1 MKTARAFWRLF
12 CFGGIVVSGIL
23 VAFIS
28 FLFGR
33 GLERRAEWMQWMS
46 GRFLAMLGCK
56 VHVTG
61 QIPRRGLVASN
72 HLGYVDILVIGS
84 VCPCVFVAKSDV
96 RGWPVFGLLARLAGT
111 VFVRRKAP
119 ADAARQVQ
127 TLGSVLRGGHPMVL
141 FPEGTSSGGESVL
154 PFRSSLLQAAIAN
167 DLVMIPA
174 AIHYRVDQPA
184 LVERD
189 IALWGDMKLPVHLWN
204 LLGIRSFEALLA
216 FGEPLSPNSDR
227 KEACRQLHQA
237 VENIHAAIKPTAQ
250 HPENN

>member
-1 MKTARAFWRLF
+1 
-12 CFGGIVVSGIL
+12 
-23 VAFIS
+23 
-28 FLFGR
+28 
-33 GLERRAEWMQWMS
+33 
-46 GRFLAMLGCK
+46 
-56 VHVTG
+56 
-61 QIPRRGLVASN
+61 
-72 HLGYVDILVIGS
+72 
-84 VCPCVFVAKSDV
+84 
-96 RGWPVFGLLARLAGT
+96 
-111 VFVRRKAP
+111 
-119 ADAARQVQ
+119 
-127 TLGSVLRGGHPMVL
+127 MVL

-227 KEACRQLHQA
+227 KEACRRLHQA

-250 HPENN
+250 HSENN